1 MFTIEDVQAILQIKD
16 DSLTMLILVGQM
28 EFYTISYIFSLK
40 TGILSHYATPLICN
54 LDNVS
59 NNIFMNLF

>member
-1 MFTIEDVQAILQIKD
+1 MFIIEDVQAILKIKD
-16 DSLTMLILVGQM
+16 DSSTMLILVGQM

-40 TGILSHYATPLICN
+40 IRILSHYATSLICN
-54 LDNVS
+54 LDSLS